1 MCGLK
6 LIIEMLIRIFLLG
19 FLGVIT
25 AEQRDWIIQADNLG
39 VDLSKETFKYQGSV
53 RVEGEDI
60 QLKCDRLEGKFT
72 KDNQI
77 EQLIAL
83 GNVHLLKISD
93 GTQVFGERAVFDNR
107 TKKVTVLGQPRI
119 QKEKNSIKAEEI
131 IYDLSTKKF
140 EARGS
145 VESLIFE
152 DNKAQTMP
160 Y

>member
-6 LIIEMLIRIFLLG
+6 LIIEMRLRIFLLA
-19 FLGVIT
+19 FLVVIT

-60 QLKCDRLEGKFT
+60 QLRCDRLEGKFT

-77 EQLIAL
+77 EQLVAS

-93 GTQVFGERAVFDNR
+93 GTQVLGDRAVFDNR

-119 QKEKNSIKAEEI
+119 LKEKNSIKAEEI

-152 DNKAQTMP
+152 DNKTQTLP
-160 Y
+160 

>member
-1 MCGLK
+1 
-6 LIIEMLIRIFLLG
+6 MLIRIFLLG